1 MIKILLISDFFNT
14 PFIFL
19 LGKFFSSGLFIF
31 LFYFYDK
38 NRFNFFFNNFYSILN
53 LDVFKYKFMNKALN
67 VFKIFYL
74 FSVLIPGFL
83 ISIPHLM
90 YFYYVLSF
98 FYFPLIL
105 LSISESNFLFNYFL
119 LLYGST
125 VFTSFCQMF
134 YFLTFKNKKIIN
146 LNRKK
151 ININLYFFSHKQS
164 KLSKQIIKS
173 FFINSISFYFLNFL
187 LICLGLFIHIY
198 LVYLELILVEDCVT
212 ILTDCYKYEDYFTK
226 YKLDY
231 DMCMEKS
238 LLKKEGLCYIIKNF
252 YISISKIFRF

>member
-1 MIKILLISDFFNT
+1 MIKILLISYFFNI

-19 LGKFFSSGLFIF
+19 LGKFISSGLFIF

-38 NRFNFFFNNFYSILN
+38 NRFNFFFDNFYSILN

-83 ISIPHLM
+83 ISIPHLT

-105 LSISESNFLFNYFL
+105 LSISESNFLLNYLL

-125 VFTSFCQMF
+125 VLTSFGQMF

-151 ININLYFFSHKQS
+151 ININLFLFSHKQS

-173 FFINSISFYFLNFL
+173 FFTKSIYFYFALFL
-187 LICLGLFIHIY
+187 LINLGGFIHVCLVSLDTILVAGCMNSLEYSYTYENYLDQFKLNYDLCIERGILKKQGLFY
-198 LVYLELILVEDCVT
+198 FVTKFYVLIC
-212 ILTDCYKYEDYFTK
+212 
-226 YKLDY
+226 
-231 DMCMEKS
+231 
-238 LLKKEGLCYIIKNF
+238 
-252 YISISKIFRF
+252 KIFSF

>member
-1 MIKILLISDFFNT
+1 MIKILLISYFFNI

-19 LGKFFSSGLFIF
+19 LVKFFSSGLFIF

-38 NRFNFFFNNFYSILN
+38 NRFNFFFDNFYSILN
-53 LDVFKYKFMNKALN
+53 LDAFKYKFMNKALN

-83 ISIPHLM
+83 ISIPHLT

-105 LSISESNFLFNYFL
+105 LSISESNFLLNYLL

-125 VFTSFCQMF
+125 VLTSVGQMS
-134 YFLTFKNKKIIN
+134 YFLTLKNKKTIN

-151 ININLYFFSHKQS
+151 IMINLLFFLIK
-164 KLSKQIIKS
+164 KPLSKTIVKS
-173 FFINSISFYFLNFL
+173 FFSKPIHFYFSLFL
-187 LICLGLFIHIY
+187 LTFIGLFIN
-198 LVYLELILVEDCVT
+198 LFLI
-212 ILTDCYKYEDYFTK
+212 IL
-226 YKLDY
+226 
-231 DMCMEKS
+231 
-238 LLKKEGLCYIIKNF
+238 N
-252 YISISKIFRF
+252 

>member
-90 YFYYVLSF
+90 YFYYQYNL
-98 FYFPLIL
+98 
-105 LSISESNFLFNYFL
+105 
-119 LLYGST
+119 
-125 VFTSFCQMF
+125 M
-134 YFLTFKNKKIIN
+134 KIEI
-146 LNRKK
+146 
-151 ININLYFFSHKQS
+151 
-164 KLSKQIIKS
+164 
-173 FFINSISFYFLNFL
+173 
-187 LICLGLFIHIY
+187 
-198 LVYLELILVEDCVT
+198 
-212 ILTDCYKYEDYFTK
+212 
-226 YKLDY
+226 
-231 DMCMEKS
+231 
-238 LLKKEGLCYIIKNF
+238 
-252 YISISKIFRF
+252 